1 MSSLITNERS
11 AESSELQLRRQS
23 LLRESLGIILKRQM
37 QMMFPR
43 QKKTGGWEVGTA
55 VTLRT
60 CTSMLKWLFE
70 LPCNHLKPICPFFSR
85 INKAFSIVQLP
96 LPGYFLFLTFLCK
109 NLGDDIAFFP
119 ILMELPQVVFTH
131 VYMPKCIQLLPCDSF
146 DQLYVKKQLNRC
158 T

>member
-11 AESSELQLRRQS
+11 AESSELQLRRRS
-23 LLRESLGIILKRQM
+23 LLRESLLCTWDH
-37 QMMFPR
+37 FE
-43 QKKTGGWEVGTA
+43 KTDADDVPAAEEHGGWEVGTA

-70 LPCNHLKPICPFFSR
+70 LPCNHLKPVCPFFSR

-109 NLGDDIAFFP
+109 NLGDDIAF
-119 ILMELPQVVFTH
+119 LPYSDGTSTSCLH
-131 VYMPKCIQLLPCDSF
+131 PRLHA
-146 DQLYVKKQLNRC
+146 
-158 T
+158 

>member
-1 MSSLITNERS
+1 MKGRRN
-11 AESSELQLRRQS
+11 RQS
-23 LLRESLGIILKRQM
+23 CNCVVNLCCVNLCCVLGIILKRQM
-37 QMMFPR
+37 QMMFPAAEEH
-43 QKKTGGWEVGTA
+43 GGWEVGTA

-70 LPCNHLKPICPFFSR
+70 LPCNHLKPVCPFFSR

-146 DQLYVKKQLNRC
+146 DQLYVKKQLNRYK
-158 T
+158 